1 MTETT
6 SSRGEEFRD
15 DLRRR
20 QGLPPDVIK
29 RLTRLDPVKATWPVL
44 QTWGVIAA
52 CLTAATVWWTPWV
65 VIPAMLILTTRA
77 QALFVIA
84 HDAAHYRLYETRWLN
99 DLVGRICAT
108 AVGISM
114 CTYRVVHRL
123 HHNHL
128 YGPQDPDT
136 PIHGGYPR
144 GRGYLCRKLA
154 KDLLGGTAW
163 KTYRYFFGAPAIND
177 EVATENRPL
186 NDTSPALRRAARQ
199 DRWLVA
205 GFHIA
210 APIAAFAAGWGVE
223 YLILWPLVLVTLLQP
238 LLRFRAICEHGA
250 VRDEASPL
258 LAARTNT
265 GPRWLM
271 WLIFPHD
278 VNYHIEHHLYPSVP
292 CYNLP
297 LCHDEMMARGL
308 LDEAEV
314 RPLAETT
321 KLVFGP
327 RPAPGSEAVAAAQ
340 RS

>member
-6 SSRGEEFRD
+6 PVQGEEFRD
-15 DLRRR
+15 DPRRR
-20 QGLPPDVIK
+20 QSLPAHVIK

-65 VIPAMLILTTRA
+65 VIPAMLIITTRA

-99 DLVGRICAT
+99 DLVGRLCAT
-108 AVGISM
+108 PVGISM

-144 GRGYLCRKLA
+144 GRGYLLRKLA

-177 EVATENRPL
+177 EIATENRPL
-186 NDTSPALRRAARQ
+186 NDPSPALRPAARR

-205 GFHIA
+205 AFHTGM
-210 APIAAFAAGWGVE
+210 PVAAFSAGWGWQ
-223 YLILWPLVLVTLLQP
+223 YLVLWPLALVTLLQP

-250 VRDEASPL
+250 VVDENSPL
-258 LAARTNT
+258 KAARTNT
-265 GPRWLM
+265 GPGWLM
-271 WLIFPHD
+271 WIVFPHD
-278 VNYHIEHHLYPSVP
+278 VNYHIEHHMYPSVP

-297 LCHDEMMARGL
+297 ECHREMVARGI
-308 LDEAEV
+308 LDDAEV
-314 RPLAETT
+314 RPLTETA
-321 KLVFGP
+321 KLVFGE
-327 RPAPGSEAVAAAQ
+327 RPARQTEGVAA
-340 RS
+340 